1 MYMTQLVSIYQLLW
15 GFILGVLQMM
25 PGVGSETG
33 YSLSEINSSFWS
45 GFECFLE
52 IDQVKDH
59 HLHLSSDSSCV

>member
-33 YSLSEINSSFWS
+33 YTLSEINTLFWS
-45 GFECFLE
+45 GVECFFQLN
-52 IDQVKDH
+52 QVIE
-59 HLHLSSDSSCV
+59 LL